1 MSKEKD
7 IVKEVKEMDR
17 DDFIEFVKSIQEEPK
32 EEGVAMFKLKTYP
45 KIGEN

>member
-1 MSKEKD
+1 MRSIVMSKENE

-32 EEGVAMFKLKTYP
+32 EEDKEK
-45 KIGEN
+45 